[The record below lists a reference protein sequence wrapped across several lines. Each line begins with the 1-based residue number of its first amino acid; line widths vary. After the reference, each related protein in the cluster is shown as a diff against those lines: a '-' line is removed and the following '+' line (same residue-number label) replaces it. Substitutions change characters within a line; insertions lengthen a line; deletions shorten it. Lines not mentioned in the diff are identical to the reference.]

1 MLIQID
7 THGGVPIY
15 RQIIDQVRRQI
26 MTGQLE
32 AGDQLE
38 SVQSLANRLKVNPMT
53 ISKAYS
59 FLVQE
64 GLAERRRGVGLFVA
78 TIARNQSRQTKRELL
93 AEALQEA
100 AALAVQMDI
109 PDAEA
114 SDLLAQHLRCFR
126 AQKGG
131 SQA

>member
-15 RQIIDQVRRQI
+15 RQVIDQVRRQI
-26 MTGQLE
+26 MTGHLD

-38 SVQSLANRLKVNPMT
+38 SVQSMAGRLKVNPMT

-78 TIARNQSRQTKRELL
+78 NVARDQSRQTKRNLL

-114 SDLLAQHLRCFR
+114 SDLFTEHLKRYR
-126 AQKGG
+126 AQRGG
-131 SQA
+131 REK

>member
-15 RQIIDQVRRQI
+15 RQVIDQVRRQI
-26 MTGQLE
+26 MTGHLE
-32 AGDQLE
+32 VGDQLE
-38 SVQSLANRLKVNPMT
+38 SVQSLAGRLKVNPMT

-78 TIARNQSRQTKRELL
+78 AVARDQSRQTKRRLL

-114 SDLLAQHLRCFR
+114 SDLFAQHLKSFR
-126 AQKGG
+126 DQKGG
-131 SQA
+131 KSE

>member
-26 MTGQLE
+26 MTGHLE

-38 SVQSLANRLKVNPMT
+38 SVQSLASRLKVNPMT

-114 SDLLAQHLRCFR
+114 SDLLAQHLRSFR

-131 SQA
+131 RKQ